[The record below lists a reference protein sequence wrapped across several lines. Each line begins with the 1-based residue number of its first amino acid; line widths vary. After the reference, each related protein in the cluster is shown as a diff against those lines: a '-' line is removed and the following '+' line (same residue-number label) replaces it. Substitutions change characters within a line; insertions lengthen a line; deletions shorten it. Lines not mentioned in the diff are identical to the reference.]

1 MLILSEA
8 FPRIGGVRLG
18 EVVCNSIES
27 LGELWNE
34 NTDIFQS

>member
-8 FPRIGGVRLG
+8 FPRIVGVRSV
-18 EVVCNSIES
+18 EVVFNSIES